1 MKNYLEK
8 SLHMDVSIK
17 EADAVYDKLPLMYK
31 GMYNIF
37 RISSG
42 GVNWIAI
49 EPKGEASLSQLRKNR
64 AFVEKTA
71 GLNCAVFLQK
81 INYYS
86 RDKMVE
92 EGIPFV
98 LQDKE
103 IYLPFLGV
111 LLSASKSRDIKPVHQ
126 ISFLAQKILITGIYQ
141 SYDKATVTDI
151 SKLIGVSKMAVS
163 KSFDEIE
170 YLGIDVMDNKG
181 KSRAL
186 TMTGDKRA
194 LWEIISPF
202 LRNPV
207 IKRFELVDDVKLKR
221 QAGLSA
227 LCQYSILSD
236 NTYPTYAVTK
246 EDITE
251 SGVREKK
258 LAGKNEEKGSVVL
271 ELGYFIDVVKKGIQD
286 PLSVSLS
293 LGDYAD
299 DERVQIS
306 VEEMFKEYVW

>member
-1 MKNYLEK
+1 
-8 SLHMDVSIK
+8 
-17 EADAVYDKLPLMYK
+17 
-31 GMYNIF
+31 
-37 RISSG
+37 
-42 GVNWIAI
+42 
-49 EPKGEASLSQLRKNR
+49 
-64 AFVEKTA
+64 
-71 GLNCAVFLQK
+71 
-81 INYYS
+81 
-86 RDKMVE
+86 
-92 EGIPFV
+92 
-98 LQDKE
+98 
-103 IYLPFLGV
+103 
-111 LLSASKSRDIKPVHQ
+111 
-126 ISFLAQKILITGIYQ
+126 
-141 SYDKATVTDI
+141 
-151 SKLIGVSKMAVS
+151 
-163 KSFDEIE
+163 
-170 YLGIDVMDNKG
+170 MDNKG

-186 TMTGDKRA
+186 TMAGDKRA
-194 LWEIISPF
+194 LWEMISPF

-207 IKRFELVDDVKLKR
+207 IKRFELVDDAKLKR

-299 DERVQIS
+299 DERVQLS